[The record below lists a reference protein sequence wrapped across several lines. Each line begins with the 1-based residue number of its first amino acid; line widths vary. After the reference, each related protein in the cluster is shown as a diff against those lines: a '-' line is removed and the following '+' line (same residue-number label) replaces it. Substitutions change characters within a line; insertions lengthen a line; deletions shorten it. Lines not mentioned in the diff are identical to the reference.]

1 MTIDRAVHRGTLV
14 ADSFL
19 GGCMSEKFVPFKA
32 VLPYQFFN
40 IHGRTWIKADEA
52 CLEKHF
58 NAFLLTDAM
67 FSTKKKIIVLTV
79 REFDEAAL
87 VKIDANLPF
96 FWTTLEIKRSLLEG
110 SANDN

>member
-1 MTIDRAVHRGTLV
+1 MAIDRAVHHGTLIV
-14 ADSFL
+14 ASTLEDA
-19 GGCMSEKFVPFKA
+19 MSQEFVPFKA
-32 VLPYQFFN
+32 VAPYQYFN
-40 IHGRTWIKADEA
+40 IHGKTWVKADEA

-67 FSTKKKIIVLTV
+67 FRATKKVIVLNV
-79 REFDEAAL
+79 RKFDQATL
-87 VKIDANLPF
+87 VKIDTSLPL